1 MTLTSLV
8 LFLFSP
14 SLPFWTVLPSA
25 FLLMFPHCFP
35 HHHLT
40 SSISCHASLRALGE
54 HVCRTV
60 ACFWWESIYA
70 VFVFYVTVFCRESW
84 SYTQRT
90 WHLSW
95 FPLLDRIELSGR
107 GNLSWKH
114 ALSGKPVVHFFNV
127 GRCTLGK
134 VVLSCIKMLGELPTM
149 NKPVRHSSRVPTS
162 VPALGFLF
170 WVFGLI
176 PLHEGL

>member
-1 MTLTSLV
+1 MHIHFYLLYIRLGKHKITIPMTLTSLV
-8 LFLFSP
+8 LFLFPP
-14 SLPFWTVLPSA
+14 SLPFWIVLPSA
-25 FLLMFPHCFP
+25 FLLIFPHCFP

-54 HVCRTV
+54 HVCRTG

-70 VFVFYVTVFCRESW
+70 VFIFYVTVFCRESW

-95 FPLLDRIELSGR
+95 FPLLDMIELSGR

-114 ALSGKPVVHFFNV
+114 ASV
-127 GRCTLGK
+127 RQACSTL
-134 VVLSCIKMLGELPTM
+134 
-149 NKPVRHSSRVPTS
+149 
-162 VPALGFLF
+162 F
-170 WVFGLI
+170 
-176 PLHEGL
+176 